1 MRAPVLA
8 PSVAR
13 ACLPQVGGSITRVL
27 GDATRTVDWQA
38 EAARIGASEPFEYG
52 LPPDTVD
59 KAAALSIDGAGTV
72 FSASQGALVGVE
84 PASGNVT
91 QLCAGQGGL
100 TSFSSHVVI
109 PEDGAVLVQTA
120 GLAKFALS

>member
-59 KAAALSIDGAGTV
+59 KAAA
-72 FSASQGALVGVE
+72 
-84 PASGNVT
+84 ASGGVYTAAN
-91 QLCAGQGGL
+91 GL
-100 TSFSSHVVI
+100 WARGLLE
-109 PEDGAVLVQTA
+109 EDRVL
-120 GLAKFALS
+120 